1 MAVVEG
7 DTRLAQLASDQMIEM
22 NPPTPDEWATMVLAR
37 TALWAG
43 DAELAGHALELNRQA
58 RTHGPAVDATRIAIS
73 AGLAALAGKQ
83 DEARTAYRAVL
94 RTWRDMGLV
103 FDEVLTVIDMAT
115 LLDPSDPEVL
125 AVAATARE
133 TLVRLVA
140 KPLLA
145 RLDAAVARGK
155 PPVTVT
161 IDVDQA
167 ARTGSASVS

>member
-1 MAVVEG
+1 V
-7 DTRLAQLASDQMIEM
+7 
-22 NPPTPDEWATMVLAR
+22 
-37 TALWAG
+37 
-43 DAELAGHALELNRQA
+43 
-58 RTHGPAVDATRIAIS
+58 
-73 AGLAALAGKQ
+73 AALAGKQ

-133 TLVRLVA
+133 TLVRLEA

-145 RLDAAVARGK
+145 RIDAAVARGK

-161 IDVDQA
+161 VGVDQA
-167 ARTGSASVS
+167 ARTGSANGS